1 MNLKKIFFPTLFI
14 LLGSAGCFSQSYPA
28 FYYHDIEID
37 STDTNKLFLQIDNAN
52 FFKNNEYFGDI
63 AEGYSLLGFRLTP
76 KFTYIPNKNIKLS
89 AGTQVLSYYGR
100 ENEIEAALL
109 LSFQYQF
116 HQNISLTL
124 GNIDGTLNH
133 RLIEPL
139 FDYERYLNK
148 NIENGIQFLW
158 NSERIFADLWLH
170 WEQQIFQDDPFQ
182 EKFNLGLSADYT
194 IFEQQDYS
202 ISIPFQNL
210 IRHEG
215 GQINSNNEEPLV
227 TIFNNA
233 TGLSL
238 KRHFTEKFIHSLKFS
253 TYVANYQDLSPNK
266 QQMFIDGTASY
277 TTIELYNNHF
287 NFLVGY
293 WYGKQFVAP
302 LGNPLFETYSRTKFF
317 VEEPVRQLLTA
328 KLNYHKNIYNGIYMD
343 VRFEPY
349 FDLINGYLEYNFG
362 LVIIFKESFFLKNM
376 K

>member
-1 MNLKKIFFPTLFI
+1 MNFKRIIVFTLF
-14 LLGSAGCFSQSYPA
+14 LLFGSTISFSQSYPP
-28 FYYHDIEID
+28 FYYHDIKID
-37 STDTNKLFLQIDNAN
+37 SADTKKLLLQIDNTN

-63 AEGYSLLGFRLTP
+63 AEGYTLLGFHLTP
-76 KFTYIPNKNIKLS
+76 RITYIPNKNIKLT
-89 AGTQVLSYYGR
+89 AGTQILSYYGR
-100 ENEIEAALL
+100 KNEIEAALL

-116 HQNISLTL
+116 HKNISLTL
-124 GNIDGTLNH
+124 GNINGTLNH

-139 FDYERYLNK
+139 FDYERYLNN

-158 NSERIFADLWLH
+158 NSDHIFADLWIH

-182 EKFNLGLSADYT
+182 EKFNVGLSANYK
-194 IFEQQDYS
+194 ILEQEDYS

-215 GQINSNNEEPLV
+215 GQINSTNEDPLI

-233 TGLSL
+233 TGLSF
-238 KRHFTEKFIHSLKFS
+238 KKYSAEKLIHTLKFS
-253 TYVANYQDLSPNK
+253 TYFASYQDLSPTK
-266 QQMFIDGTASY
+266 QQMYIDGTASY
-277 TTIELYNNHF
+277 TTLELFNNRF
-287 NFLVGY
+287 DFLVGY

-328 KLNYHKNIYNGIYMD
+328 KINYHNKIYNGIFLD
-343 VRFEPY
+343 LRFEPY
-349 FDLINGYLEYNFG
+349 FDLINGYFEYNYG